1 MVERTIRRH
10 NTRGTRRVQV
20 PAVADRDS
28 ARRPGQFSLARAM
41 PLSRRSCL
49 QLLLGAAVPWAARA
63 AENRRSA
70 PSRPAEGADA
80 TAYKGAIVL
89 DAGSGRI
96 LLADRAD
103 YRGPPASVA
112 KLMTFL
118 IVHDRLRRRDLT
130 LETLVPT
137 TAEAARTGGSQVY
150 LAEKEIFPVEDLLHA
165 LMIGS
170 ANDTAVA
177 LAVHLAGSREAFVG
191 LMNTR
196 ARELGMTQ
204 TLFRSPHGLPPSSRK
219 IEDGD
224 LTSPR
229 DLANLSLQLIR
240 QTNVLAYTSVKQR
253 TFRPGP
259 RRIEMVNHNH
269 LLGKVAG
276 VDGLKTGFTRGAGF
290 CLAATAF
297 RNGRRVIA
305 VTMGSPD
312 SKTRDIKIAELLEKG
327 FLTLPPPSPEDAP
340 VQPAPKPPAPPA
352 APADGETTVR
362 FKLPGR

>member
-1 MVERTIRRH
+1 M
-10 NTRGTRRVQV
+10 
-20 PAVADRDS
+20 S
-28 ARRPGQFSLARAM
+28 
-41 PLSRRSCL
+41 LSRRSCL
-49 QLLLGAAVPWAARA
+49 HLLLGAAVPWAARA
-63 AENRRSA
+63 AESRRSA
-70 PSRPAEGADA
+70 PTRPEEAAADA
-80 TAYKGAIVL
+80 NAYKGAIVV
-89 DAGSGRI
+89 DAGSGRA

-118 IVHDRLRRRDLT
+118 IVHERLRRGDLT
-130 LETLVPT
+130 LQTPVTT

-150 LAEKEIFPVEDLLHA
+150 LAEKEVFPIEDLLHA
-165 LMIGS
+165 LMIAS
-170 ANDTAVA
+170 ANDAAVA
-177 LAVHLAGSREAFVG
+177 LAIHLAGSREAFVG
-191 LMNTR
+191 LMNAR

-204 TLFRSPHGLPPSSRK
+204 TLFRSPHGLPPSSRR

-229 DLANLSLQLIR
+229 DIATLSLQLIR
-240 QTNVLAYTSVKQR
+240 QTNILAYTSVKQR

-259 RRIEMVNHNH
+259 KRIDMVNHNH

-297 RNGRRVIA
+297 RNGRRVIV

-327 FLTLPPPSPEDAP
+327 FLALPPPSPEDAP
-340 VQPAPKPPAPPA
+340 VQPAPKPPAP
-352 APADGETTVR
+352 APAPAEGETTVR
-362 FKLPGR
+362 FKLPSR

>member
-1 MVERTIRRH
+1 M
-10 NTRGTRRVQV
+10 
-20 PAVADRDS
+20 S
-28 ARRPGQFSLARAM
+28 
-41 PLSRRSCL
+41 LSRRSCL

-70 PSRPAEGADA
+70 PTRPAEAADA

-89 DAGSGRI
+89 DAGSGRT

-118 IVHDRLRRRDLT
+118 IVHDRLRRGDLT
-130 LETLVPT
+130 LETPVPT

-150 LAEKEIFPVEDLLHA
+150 LAEKEIFPVDDLLHA
-165 LMIGS
+165 LMIAS
-170 ANDTAVA
+170 ANDAAVA
-177 LAVHLAGSREAFVG
+177 LAVHLAGSREAFVE

-229 DLANLSLQLIR
+229 DLATLSLHLIR
-240 QTNVLAYTSVKQR
+240 HTNVLAYTSVKQR

-259 RRIEMVNHNH
+259 KRIEMVNHNH
-269 LLGKVAG
+269 LLGKVVG

-297 RNGRRVIA
+297 RNGRRVIV

-327 FLTLPPPSPEDAP
+327 FLALPPPSPEDAP

-362 FKLPGR
+362 FKLPSR